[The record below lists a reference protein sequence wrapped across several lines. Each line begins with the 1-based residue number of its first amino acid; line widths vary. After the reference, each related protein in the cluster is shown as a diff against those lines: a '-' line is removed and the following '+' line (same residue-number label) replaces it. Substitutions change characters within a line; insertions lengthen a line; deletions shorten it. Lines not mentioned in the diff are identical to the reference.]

1 MTFRENKKP
10 RLEDVEFTSD
20 PCDADYSRHDLTR
33 VYAVGKVFR
42 KTSFKQSNILGC
54 YFRNCRFIDCD
65 FTGAFIKESNLRG
78 AQFENC
84 NFKYVTWEKS
94 QVDDDFLDRCL
105 PSEENLARDLV
116 RSLRVN
122 FTETG
127 NYEAVNRAASV
138 EVQLT
143 GQHLYKAAYSKE
155 SYYRAKYKGLDRLSH
170 AIRHA
175 QWKALDLLWGNGESL
190 LRIFI
195 NTTLILLAVTL
206 FYSRE
211 AAIPFHD
218 ALMETVWQF
227 WGKQYAKP
235 IPPIY
240 SITLTI
246 AQFVAFGLFM
256 AVLVKRLS
264 HR

>member
-1 MTFRENKKP
+1 MTFRENKKL
-10 RLEDVEFTSD
+10 RLEDVEFISD
-20 PCDADYSRHDLTR
+20 SCDADFSRHDLSR
-33 VYAVGKVFR
+33 VYAVGKIFR
-42 KTSFKQSNILGC
+42 KTSFKQSNIVCC

-65 FTGAFIKESNLRG
+65 FTGAFFKESNLRG

-94 QVDDDFLDRCL
+94 QVDDDFLNYCL

-122 FTETG
+122 FSEIG

-155 SYYRAKYKGLDRLSH
+155 SYYRSKYKGFDRLLH

-190 LRIFI
+190 LRVFI
-195 NTTLILLAVTL
+195 STMLILLTVAFL
-206 FYSRE
+206 YSRE
-211 AAIPFHD
+211 ANLPFQD
-218 ALMETVWQF
+218 ALMESIWQF
-227 WGKQYAKP
+227 WGKQYVKP

-240 SITLTI
+240 TITLTI

-264 HR
+264 RR